1 MSILCFLQCTTN
13 RHKPQIIADLSTS
26 LFLLSHV
33 NYRTFL
39 TLPKS
44 TNKKKEKKNPQNYN
58 KKKFEQTL
66 AAGTKVKKLEAL
78 GSKIKKLISTNMK
91 NGYISCRKDIFKP
104 KL

>member
-1 MSILCFLQCTTN
+1 MLCLAIFYTTCTV
-13 RHKPQIIADLSTS
+13 D
-26 LFLLSHV
+26 
-33 NYRTFL
+33 
-39 TLPKS
+39 
-44 TNKKKEKKNPQNYN
+44 KNVPLAN